1 MALIGE
7 RACRFLACTS
17 PLSPHSGRALAG
29 RRSCCVSRSIRI
41 RMFGITA
48 GYHRYFSHR
57 SYRTSR
63 WFQFVLA
70 WIGCSA
76 MQKGPLWWAAHHRH
90 HHRYSD
96 REEDLHSPKQQR
108 LLVGAHRLGSV

>member
-1 MALIGE
+1 VLCFALY
-7 RACRFLACTS
+7 
-17 PLSPHSGRALAG
+17 
-29 RRSCCVSRSIRI
+29 VI

-63 WFQFVLA
+63 LFQFVLA

-76 MQKGPLWWAAHHRH
+76 LQRGPLWWAAHHRYH
-90 HHRYSD
+90 HQHSD
-96 REEDLHSPKQQR
+96 QQEDLHSPKRVLSAR
-108 LLVGAHRLGSV
+108 LRAPEPCS